1 MQNLETLQQEKLKLE
16 EVIEILISEGTTK
29 KYVDQYEEKLHQVK
43 NAIQIY
49 SITKQEKI
57 EKSCSRENCNC
68 RCKDK
73 Q

>member
-1 MQNLETLQQEKLKLE
+1 MQNLELLQREKSKLE
-16 EVIEILISEGTTK
+16 EVIEILTIEKTAR
-29 KYVDQYEEKLHQVK
+29 KYIDPYEEQLYKVK

-57 EKSCSRENCNC
+57 GKSCSRENCNC
-68 RCKDK
+68 RCKNK

>member
-1 MQNLETLQQEKLKLE
+1 MQDLETLKKEKLKLE

-49 SITKQEKI
+49 SITEQEKI
-57 EKSCSRENCNC
+57 GKSCSRKNCNC
-68 RCKDK
+68 RCKK
-73 Q
+73 